1 MKYGLIGEKLSHS
14 FSKEIHNL
22 LCDYEYGLCELKA
35 DELERFFTERDF
47 CGINV
52 TIPYKTSVMEY
63 LDYID
68 EAAQKIGAVNTVVNR
83 GGRLY
88 GYNTDAYGLSALIA
102 KSGVDLRG
110 KKVLISGS
118 GGTSRTALYV
128 AQKSGASSVLRLSRA
143 KKEDC
148 ITYGEAI
155 LRHSDADIIINTTPA
170 GMYPNT
176 GDSPVDLSYFK
187 ETEAVFD
194 VIYNPLK
201 TRLVLAAQSRKTAAY
216 GGLYMLVMQAY
227 CSAELFC
234 GGQIDVGRAEE
245 VYEKLLRDK
254 QNIVLIGMPSAGKTQ
269 IGKLLS
275 ETLDMPF
282 FDSDEEIKKSTG
294 KTPAEIINADGE
306 AAFRQT
312 ESGIIHTL
320 SLKNHCVIATGGG
333 AVLKEE
339 NVLNLKANGRIY
351 YVDRPLDLLIATPD
365 RPLSS
370 SKEALAELYNQRK
383 HLYKTAADKTV
394 VNDSDIRAAAEIIRK
409 DFLL

>member
-1 MKYGLIGEKLSHS
+1 MMPEDFRNDMLYHAALSMGKTLLEKGLISQ
-14 FSKEIHNL
+14 KE
-22 LCDYEYGLCELKA
+22 YA
-35 DELERFFTERDF
+35 
-47 CGINV
+47 
-52 TIPYKTSVMEY
+52 
-63 LDYID
+63 
-68 EAAQKIGAVNTVVNR
+68 
-83 GGRLY
+83 
-88 GYNTDAYGLSALIA
+88 
-102 KSGVDLRG
+102 
-110 KKVLISGS
+110 
-118 GGTSRTALYV
+118 
-128 AQKSGASSVLRLSRA
+128 RA
-143 KKEDC
+143 K
-148 ITYGEAI
+148 AQ
-155 LRHSDADIIINTTPA
+155 L
-170 GMYPNT
+170 
-176 GDSPVDLSYFK
+176 
-187 ETEAVFD
+187 
-194 VIYNPLK
+194 LK
-201 TRLVLAAQSRKTAAY
+201 KYDPYL
-216 GGLYMLVMQAY
+216 
-227 CSAELFC
+227 
-234 GGQIDVGRAEE
+234 
-245 VYEKLLRDK
+245 
-254 QNIVLIGMPSAGKTQ
+254 
-269 IGKLLS
+269 GKLLS